1 MLRPRVR
8 LASARA
14 ALLLAALAGTLA
26 LAVGVAPVAGAAS
39 TTTNGGGGGSYS
51 PVGYWTGTA
60 TTALGATEP
69 VQLLFLPKSRF
80 AVATPTGTF
89 WGTWH
94 STGPRTFTYAFVRTL
109 PGPNGTVI
117 GSIDIQHSATFS
129 SRDAFTSAGT
139 ATAHDLNGNLL
150 FSGPVTSTATR

>member
-8 LASARA
+8 LASTRA

-39 TTTNGGGGGSYS
+39 TTSHGGGYS

-60 TTALGATEP
+60 TTALGATES
-69 VQLLFLPKSRF
+69 VQMLFLPKSRF
-80 AVATPTGTF
+80 AVATPSGTF
-89 WGTWH
+89 WGSWH
-94 STGPRTFTYAFVRTL
+94 STGSKTFTYSFVRTL
-109 PGPNGTVI
+109 PGPNGTVV
-117 GSIDIQHSATFS
+117 GSIDIRHSATFS
-129 SRDAFTSAGT
+129 SRDAFSSTGT
-139 ATAHDLNGNLL
+139 ATGYDLNGNVL